1 MKINATADSGH
12 YEVTAWD
19 MDISIETYLPNSIAG
34 LRKIINE
41 RVTGSED
48 GDRTYKCRATTVTA
62 CLIILTDLDEN
73 ANETD
78 SGQ

>member
-1 MKINATADSGH
+1 MEINATADSGH
-12 YEVTAWD
+12 YKVTAWD

-62 CLIILTDLDEN
+62 CLIILTDLDN
-73 ANETD
+73 DVNKTAD
-78 SGQ
+78 GS